1 MALETCES
9 WDFSNLTQLQ
19 YWVNATW
26 YGDYYKSDFMAALNW
41 NETEFEG
48 FFNVTQ
54 NIYSFGFNLD
64 QVNKNN
70 AEHYNCS
77 SVPTEFPYVE
87 SADNCT
93 AGELTLLQW
102 GSSGVTLYPLYLN
115 NNYTKT
121 TDSMAKDWGIYPI
134 DFVSEAPEYS
144 YWANEEQ
151 SVSGTDIAYLNKTQT
166 AIIF

>member
-1 MALETCES
+1 MAANTCES
-9 WDFSNLTQLQ
+9 WDFANLTQLQ
-19 YWVNATW
+19 FFVNATW

-41 NETEFEG
+41 DETEFEG

-54 NIYSFGFNLD
+54 NNSFGYQLA

-70 AEHYNCS
+70 SEHYNCS
-77 SVPTEFPYVE
+77 SVPTEFPYIE
-87 SADNCT
+87 DGNNCT

-102 GSSGVTLYPLYLN
+102 GSSGVTLDPFYLN

-121 TDSMAKDWGIYPI
+121 TYSMAKDWGIYPI

-144 YWANEEQ
+144 YWANEEK
-151 SVSGTDIAYLNKTQT
+151 SVSGTDIAPLNKNQT
-166 AIIF
+166 AILF